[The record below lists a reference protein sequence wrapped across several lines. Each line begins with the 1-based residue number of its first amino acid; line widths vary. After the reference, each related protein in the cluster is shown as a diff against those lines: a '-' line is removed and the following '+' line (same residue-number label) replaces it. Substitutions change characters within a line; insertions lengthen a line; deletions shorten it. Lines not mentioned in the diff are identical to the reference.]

1 MSLRSARRRSKDTP
15 AISLYVRA
23 QAKIFDG
30 LVQQLNRSAE
40 QLGEPQ
46 LKADKAKE
54 TNVRLGV
61 EPDRDVNVALGPV
74 VAAGDRAEEGEG
86 MDPRG
91 PQLRLVGPEG
101 RDDTV
106 LGVHSR
112 LFLPRW
118 GLNFRFLPANRA
130 AEVRQ
135 KRTGRREPS
144 VPLP

>member
-1 MSLRSARRRSKDTP
+1 MSFRSARRRSKDAP

-23 QAKIFDG
+23 QAKTLDG

-40 QLGEPQ
+40 QLGEP
-46 LKADKAKE
+46 LLEANKTKE
-54 TNVRLGV
+54 THVRLGV
-61 EPDRDVNVALGPV
+61 EPDSDVNVALGPV

-101 RDDTV
+101 RDDAV

-112 LFLPRW
+112 FFLRRAS
-118 GLNFRFLPANRA
+118 LNFRLSGEPAMA
-130 AEVRQ
+130 KCVR
-135 KRTGRREPS
+135 RS
-144 VPLP
+144 